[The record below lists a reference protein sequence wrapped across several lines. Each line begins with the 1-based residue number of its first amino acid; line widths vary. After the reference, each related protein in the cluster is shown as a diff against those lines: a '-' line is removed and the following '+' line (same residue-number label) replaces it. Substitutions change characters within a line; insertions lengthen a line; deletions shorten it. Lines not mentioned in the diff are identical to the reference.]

1 MKLMTLHYVRSDLAV
16 KRAVRDLVGTY
27 GVPTTPEAA
36 DDLAARLWPVLSD
49 QRATLAARELE
60 MIKADF
66 PDFVAA
72 NRRFYPVTATSSA
85 TRNAAG
91 LNPAAP
97 GIAVE
102 HLDPVS
108 QKQAREV
115 VRAWQHADDPAVIE
129 RFIDELA
136 ASTSRHVKS
145 ASRDLVTDTARL
157 NSAGWARQ
165 LTGAESCA
173 FCAMLVSR
181 GAVYSRKTAD
191 FQTHNHCDC
200 TATLVRN
207 AGDDYPGKEQ
217 ARVLAGLYRA
227 AGGDLTTMGKLIQEE
242 VGDFAALAA

>member
-1 MKLMTLHYVRSDLAV
+1 MKLMQLHYVRSESAV
-16 KRAVRDLVGTY
+16 KSAVRDLVGTY

-60 MIKADF
+60 LIKDDF
-66 PDFVAA
+66 PDFLAA
-72 NRRFYPVTATSSA
+72 NRRFYPVTATSRA

-91 LNPAAP
+91 LNPYAP
-97 GIAVE
+97 GFAVE

-108 QKQAREV
+108 QKQARQI
-115 VRAWQHADDPAVIE
+115 VRAWQHADDPAVIA
-129 RFIDELA
+129 RFIEELA
-136 ASTSRHVKS
+136 ASASRHVKS

-157 NSAGWARQ
+157 NRAGWARQ

-181 GAVYSRKTAD
+181 GPMYSKESVN

-217 ARVLAGLYRA
+217 ARILNGLYRA
-227 AGGDLTTMGKLIQEE
+227 AEGDLTKMGKLIQEE
-242 VGDFAALAA
+242 VGDFATLAA

>member
-1 MKLMTLHYVRSDLAV
+1 MTLHYVRSESAV
-16 KRAVRDLVGTY
+16 KTAVRDLVGTY
-27 GVPTTPEAA
+27 GLPTTPAA
-36 DDLAARLWPVLSD
+36 AEDLAARLWPVLSD

-60 MIKADF
+60 LVKDDF
-66 PDFVAA
+66 PDFLAA
-72 NRRFYPVTATSSA
+72 NRRFYPVTATSRA

-97 GIAVE
+97 GIGVE
-102 HLDPVS
+102 HLDPES
-108 QKQAREV
+108 QKQARQI
-115 VRAWQHADDPAVIE
+115 VRAWQHPEDPAVVE

-157 NSAGWARQ
+157 NRAGWARQ
-165 LTGAESCA
+165 LTGAESCP

-181 GAVYSRKTAD
+181 GAVYSRETAN

-200 TATLVRN
+200 TATLVR
-207 AGDDYPGKEQ
+207 AADDDYPGKEQ

-227 AGGDLTTMGKLIQEE
+227 AGGNLTKLGKLIEE
-242 VGDFAALAA
+242 EAGAYVTLAA

>member
-27 GVPTTPEAA
+27 GVPTTPGAA

-66 PDFVAA
+66 PDFLAA

-91 LNPAAP
+91 LNPDAP

-102 HLDPVS
+102 HLDPES

-115 VRAWQHADDPAVIE
+115 VRAWHHPDDPAVIA
-129 RFIDELA
+129 RFIDDLA
-136 ASTSRHVKS
+136 ASSSRHVKS

-157 NSAGWARQ
+157 NRAGWARQ
-165 LTGAESCA
+165 LTGAESCP

-181 GAVYSRKTAD
+181 GAVYSRKTVD

-207 AGDDYPGKEQ
+207 EGDDYPGKQQ

-227 AGGDLTTMGKLIQEE
+227 AGGNLTKLGHLIQEE
-242 VGDFAALAA
+242 VGDYVALAA

>member
-1 MKLMTLHYVRSDLAV
+1 MQLHYTRSESAV
-16 KRAVRDLVGTY
+16 KSAVRDLVGAH
-27 GVPTTPEAA
+27 GVPTTTEAA
-36 DDLAARLWPVLSD
+36 DDLAAHLWPVLAD

-60 MIKADF
+60 LIKADF
-66 PDFVAA
+66 PDFRAA

-108 QKQAREV
+108 QQQARQL
-115 VRAWQHADDPAVIE
+115 VRAWQQPEDPAVVA

-157 NSAGWARQ
+157 NRAGWARQ

-181 GAVYSRKTAD
+181 GAVYSRKTAN

-227 AGGDLTTMGKLIQEE
+227 AGGDLTKMGKLIQEE
-242 VGDFAALAA
+242 VGDFATLAA

>member
-1 MKLMTLHYVRSDLAV
+1 MQLHYTRSESAV
-16 KRAVRDLVGTY
+16 NSAVRDLVGAY

-36 DDLAARLWPVLSD
+36 DALAARLWPVLSD

-60 MIKADF
+60 LVKNEF
-66 PDFVAA
+66 PDFLAA
-72 NRRFYPVTATSSA
+72 NRRFYPVTATA
-85 TRNAAG
+85 RAIRNAAG
-91 LNPAAP
+91 LNPYAP

-108 QKQAREV
+108 QKQAKQI
-115 VRAWQHADDPAVIE
+115 VRAWQHADAPDVIA
-129 RFIDELA
+129 RFIEDLA
-136 ASTSRHVKS
+136 ASASRHVKS

-157 NSAGWARQ
+157 NRAGWARQ

-181 GAVYSRKTAD
+181 GPMYSKETVN

-227 AGGDLTTMGKLIQEE
+227 AEGDLTTMGKLIQEE
-242 VGDFAALAA
+242 VGDYATLAA

>member
-1 MKLMTLHYVRSDLAV
+1 MKLMTLHYVRSESAV
-16 KRAVRDLVGTY
+16 KSAVRDLVRAHGI
-27 GVPTTPEAA
+27 PTTPEAA
-36 DDLAARLWPVLSD
+36 DDLAARLWPILSD

-60 MIKADF
+60 LIKAEF
-66 PDFVAA
+66 PEFLAA
-72 NRRFYPVTATSSA
+72 VRRFYPVTATSRA

-91 LNPAAP
+91 LNPLAP
-97 GIAVE
+97 GVAVE

-108 QKQAREV
+108 QKQARQI
-115 VRAWQHADDPAVIE
+115 VRAWQHPDDPAVVA
-129 RFIDELA
+129 RFIEELA
-136 ASTSRHVKS
+136 ASSSRHVKS

-157 NSAGWARQ
+157 NRAGWARQ
-165 LTGAESCA
+165 LSGAESCA

-181 GAVYSRKTAD
+181 GAVYSRESVD
-191 FQTHNHCDC
+191 FRTHNHCDC

-242 VGDFAALAA
+242 VGDYATLAA